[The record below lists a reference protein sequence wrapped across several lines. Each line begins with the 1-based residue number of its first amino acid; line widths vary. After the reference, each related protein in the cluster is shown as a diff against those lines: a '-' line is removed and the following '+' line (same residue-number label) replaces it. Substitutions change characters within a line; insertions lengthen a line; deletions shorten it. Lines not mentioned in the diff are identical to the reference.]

1 MRSSAE
7 RARPGRGRVGA
18 VLAAAVLALSA
29 CSANGGTEGV
39 DGQTTSTASTTDTA
53 SPTDAA
59 TTTATPT
66 TTTATT
72 TTPPPPPELPGGGRT
87 IFPTYRLV
95 GFSGHPG
102 SPALGRLTGDLD
114 VAATRMAEQAV
125 PYAEDRQVLPVFE
138 LIATVAHPFPT
149 EEGDYSGRSS
159 DELIQDHLDAARRAG
174 ALLLLNIQ
182 PGRADFLPEV
192 RAYEKWLREPD
203 VGVALDPEWAV
214 GPSGIPGEVYGQT
227 TGTELDSVATYL
239 ARLVAEHNLP
249 EKVMVYH
256 QVAASVVV
264 DEQLL
269 LPHPG
274 VVPIKSVDGIGSQAE
289 KETTWYRLMEAKPAH
304 VHPGFKLFYE
314 EDLRTGGPLMT
325 PEQVL
330 DLTPL
335 PEYVLY
341 E

>member
-7 RARPGRGRVGA
+7 HRGRACAILV
-18 VLAAAVLALSA
+18 AAVVAVPACTSA
-29 CSANGGTEGV
+29 GNGTQGSQRSDAE
-39 DGQTTSTASTTDTA
+39 TS
-53 SPTDAA
+53 TDAA
-59 TTTATPT
+59 STSGPVTSAPATSTPTTSVTPSTTTA
-66 TTTATT
+66 
-72 TTPPPPPELPGGGRT
+72 PPVPELPGGGRT
-87 IFPTYRLV
+87 IFPTYRLI
-95 GFSGHPG
+95 GFSGHP
-102 SPALGRLTGDLD
+102 SSLALGRLTGDLD
-114 VAATRMAEQAV
+114 AAAGQIVEQAT
-125 PYAEDRQVLPVFE
+125 PYAGDRPVLPVFE
-138 LIATVAHPFPT
+138 LIATIAHPFPT
-149 EEGDYSGRSS
+149 AEGDYSGRSS
-159 DELIQDHLDAARRAG
+159 EELIQEHLDAARRAG

-192 RAYEKWLREPD
+192 QAYEKWLREPD

-227 TGTELDSVATYL
+227 TGAELDTVATYL
-239 ARLVAEHNLP
+239 ARIVAEGNLP

-256 QVAASVVV
+256 QVAASVVI

-289 KETTWYRLMEAKPAH
+289 KENTWYRLMEAKPAH
-304 VHPGFKLFYE
+304 VHPGFKLFYD

-330 DLTPL
+330 ALMPL

>member
-1 MRSSAE
+1 MRYSA
-7 RARPGRGRVGA
+7 RVPRRRSGRIAVGL
-18 VLAAAVLALSA
+18 VVAALALSA
-29 CSANGGTEGV
+29 C
-39 DGQTTSTASTTDTA
+39 TAGSTTP
-53 SPTDAA
+53 SA
-59 TTTATPT
+59 TTTATSTTSTSVPPTPPATTAAPT
-66 TTTATT
+66 TV
-72 TTPPPPPELPGGGRT
+72 TPPLPELPGGGRT

-95 GFSGHPG
+95 GFSGGPG
-102 SPALGRLTGDLD
+102 SIALGRLTGDLD
-114 VAATRMAEQAV
+114 AAAVQIADQAAG
-125 PYAEDRQVLPVFE
+125 YASARPVLPVFE

-149 EEGDYSGRSS
+149 AEGDYSGRS
-159 DELIQDHLDAARRAG
+159 DDAVIQEYLDAARRAG
-174 ALLLLNIQ
+174 ALLLLNVQ

-214 GPSGIPGEVYGQT
+214 SPAGIPGEEYGQT
-227 TGTELDSVATYL
+227 TGAELDAVSTYL
-239 ARLVAEHNLP
+239 AQLVAEGNLP

-256 QVAASVVV
+256 QVASQVVV

-274 VVPIKSVDGIGSQAE
+274 VVPIKSVDGIGGQAE
-289 KETTWYRLMEAKPAH
+289 KENTWDRLMPAKPPH
-304 VHPGFKLFYE
+304 VHAGFKLFYT
-314 EDLRTGGPLMT
+314 EDLRTGGLLMT

-330 DLTPL
+330 ALVPL